1 MKQYKCLI
9 TLFAAALFMGACS
22 DDDNDYGTEGIAI
35 ETPAITDETSTSSA
49 SLSVA
54 VNMRDDVRY
63 SGAGFCYSLQ
73 SSPTIHSS
81 TVKALVSNGTL
92 SATLTDLAPKRTYYV
107 RAFVCIYQGDV
118 VYSPEFTFNTANGT
132 LAEQLATYQAPT
144 YPDNY
149 TAIANWNM
157 RDQWNL
163 SNVHDPSV
171 VLAEDGYY
179 YMYQTDASYGNAH
192 GGHGHFHARRSKNLV
207 DWEYMGR
214 SMKELP
220 GWVVPK
226 LNEIRQGMGL
236 QPVATA
242 AEISYGFWA
251 PCVRKVRNGLYRMY
265 YSITCPGLLNGEGT
279 WSERAFIGMMENTN
293 LANNDGWID
302 KGYVV
307 TNASDKG
314 LEFNVTA
321 GDWANCYYK
330 WNAIDPSYII
340 TPEGAHWLIYG
351 SWHSGIV
358 AMELNGITGMP
369 KQNLSI
375 PWAEGNAPAEYGQLI
390 ATRQAG
396 NRWQASEGPEIIY
409 NPQTEYYYLFMA
421 YDALEIPYNTRVARS
436 KSITGPYLGSDGANV
451 TEGADMYPVVT
462 HPYKFANSDGWVGI
476 SHCAIFDD
484 GNGNWYY
491 ASQGRL
497 PESVDNAIMLGHVR
511 SIRWTKDGW
520 PLVMPERYGAVPQ
533 AAITEEELIGDWEH
547 IDLSYAIGQQKESS
561 IMTLT
566 DDHKVSE
573 GNWRDASWSYDAT
586 TQILTINDID
596 LYLQRETDWEAK
608 PRMHTIVY
616 AAYGNNKTYW
626 GKKANK

>member
-9 TLFAAALFMGACS
+9 ALFAAALFIGACS

-35 ETPAITDETSTSSA
+35 ETPAVTGETSTSSA

-73 SSPTIHSS
+73 SSPTIHSA
-81 TVKALVSNGTL
+81 TVKALISNGTL
-92 SATLTDLAPKRTYYV
+92 SATLTDLAPKRTYYA

-118 VYSPEFTFNTANGT
+118 VYSPEFTFSTADGT
-132 LAEQLATYQAPT
+132 LDEQLAAYQAPI

-149 TAIANWNM
+149 IAIADWNM
-157 RDQWNL
+157 RGQWNL
-163 SNVHDPSV
+163 ANVHDPTV
-171 VLAEDGYY
+171 VLGEDGYY
-179 YMYQTDASYGNAH
+179 
-192 GGHGHFHARRSKNLV
+192 F
-207 DWEYMGR
+207 
-214 SMKELP
+214 
-220 GWVVPK
+220 
-226 LNEIRQGMGL
+226 
-236 QPVATA
+236 
-242 AEISYGFWA
+242 
-251 PCVRKVRNGLYRMY
+251 
-265 YSITCPGLLNGEGT
+265 
-279 WSERAFIGMMENTN
+279 
-293 LANNDGWID
+293 
-302 KGYVV
+302 
-307 TNASDKG
+307 
-314 LEFNVTA
+314 EFNVTA

-358 AMELNGITGMP
+358 AMELNEVTGMP
-369 KQNLSI
+369 KQSLGI

-396 NRWQASEGPEIIY
+396 NRWQASEGPEIVY

-421 YDALEIPYNTRVARS
+421 YDALETPYNTRVARS
-436 KSITGPYLGSDGANV
+436 KSITGPYLGIDGANV

-462 HPYKFANSDGWVGI
+462 HPYKFANSEGWVGI

-497 PESVDNAIMLGHVR
+497 PESVDNAVMLGHVR

-547 IDLSYAIGQQKESS
+547 IDLSYVFGQQKESS
-561 IMTLT
+561 TMTLT

-573 GNWRDASWSYDAT
+573 GTWKDSSWSFDAEN
-586 TQILTINDID
+586 QILTVNGVD

-608 PRMHTIVY
+608 PRTHTIVY
-616 AAYGNNKTYW
+616 ASYTDNKTYW
-626 GKKANK
+626 GKKSK